1 MVPGEGHG
9 QNVKGAWSISQKVP
23 ALQLYGPHYLW
34 EGPCLFWF
42 VPRSVNG
49 PKSSPQKNLVK
60 MWKVLGP
67 FPIRCLPCN
76 SMDHTIYGRDHVC
89 SGLFPGQ
96 LMVPG
101 HPYKRT

>member
-1 MVPGEGHG
+1 MCLVHFPKDHVCFGLFLGQLMVPGEGHG

-42 VPRSVNG
+42 VPWSVNG

-60 MWKVLGP
+60 M
-67 FPIRCLPCN
+67 
-76 SMDHTIYGRDHVC
+76 
-89 SGLFPGQ
+89 
-96 LMVPG
+96 
-101 HPYKRT
+101 